1 MPSRGG
7 KVSDFGQNF
16 LRYRIGLLN
25 RRLFLATGA
34 AAALKAA
41 AAGGPLTID
50 SHVHVWKHDAQFPFA
65 EGAHPPAED
74 ASAEMLLDLM
84 KANNVSRTVIIQ
96 VIHYKWDNRYLAS
109 VLKRYPKM
117 FQGVCRVNPEDP
129 AAPDQ
134 LSSLTEEQHFRG
146 VRLSPAANAS
156 GDWINGPLMPP
167 LWQRCAQLKVPMT
180 LLLPATRVPD
190 AAKLIDKFPD
200 LTVVIDHQADVPLNQ
215 PDKLDALL
223 GLERY
228 PKVFVKISH
237 MWSLSKQPYPYPDSQ
252 AQVKK
257 IYQKFGAKR
266 IMWGTDWPVSLRW
279 LTYAQAVE
287 LYRDHLD
294 FFTPEDKAWVLGRT
308 VQRVWPFGL

>member
-1 MPSRGG
+1 
-7 KVSDFGQNF
+7 
-16 LRYRIGLLN
+16 LLN

-41 AAGGPLTID
+41 AGAALTID
-50 SHVHVWKHDAQFPFA
+50 SHVHVWKHDPKFPFA

-96 VIHYKWDNRYLAS
+96 VIHYKWDNSYLAS

-117 FQGVCRVNPEDP
+117 FQGVCRVNPEDA
-129 AAPDQ
+129 AAPDH
-134 LSSLTEEQHFRG
+134 LSRLTGEQHFRG

-156 GDWINGPLMPP
+156 GDWITGPLMPP
-167 LWQRCAQLKVPMT
+167 LWRRCAQLKVPMT

-200 LTVVIDHQADVPLNQ
+200 LTVVIDHQADVPLDQ
-215 PDKLDALL
+215 PEKLEALL

-237 MWSLSKQPYPYPDSQ
+237 MWSLSKQAYPYPDSQ

-266 IMWGTDWPVSLRW
+266 IMWGTDWPVCLRW
-279 LTYAQAVE
+279 LTYAQAVD
-287 LYRDHLD
+287 LYRNHLD
-294 FFTPEDKAWVLGRT
+294 FFTPEDKAWVLGKT
-308 VQRVWPFGL
+308 VQQVWPFGL